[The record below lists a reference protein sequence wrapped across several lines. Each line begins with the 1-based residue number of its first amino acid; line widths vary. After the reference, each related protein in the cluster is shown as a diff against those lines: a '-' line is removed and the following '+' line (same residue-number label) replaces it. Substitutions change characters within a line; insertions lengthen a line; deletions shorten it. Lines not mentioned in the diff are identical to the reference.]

1 MKKIILL
8 SLIIGLVGCSS
19 NPIDLP
25 SNIKTIPT
33 GMGNSTYIDEVDKS
47 FQLSTEVPFEKIK
60 ACSADIFTNDSVV
73 LRDSAGSF
81 VGIYTGNYYQ
91 NKNSAVVQGGG
102 LFKYVDDSGQTLV
115 ASGRIKTKP
124 QQGGLIVDIIQ
135 YDAKISLSKNNVG
148 LKFKNLKAAQENTGG
163 TSNVGFRNIG
173 TWSGARAPAA
183 ISAIDQVATKFKNC
197 VN

>member
-1 MKKIILL
+1 MKKIVLL
-8 SLIIGLVGCSS
+8 SFIIGLVGCSS

-33 GMGNSTYIDEVDKS
+33 GMGNSTYIDEIDKS
-47 FQLSTEVPFEKIK
+47 FQLSTDVSFEKIK
-60 ACSADIFTNDSVV
+60 ACSVDVITNDSVV

-81 VGIYTGNYYQ
+81 VGVYTGNYYQ
-91 NKNSAVVQGGG
+91 NKNSSVVQGGN
-102 LFKYVDDSGQTLV
+102 LFKYVDDSGKSLV
-115 ASGRIKTKP
+115 ASGRIKTNP
-124 QQGGLIVDIIQ
+124 QQGGLIVDIVQ
-135 YDAKISLSKNNVG
+135 YDAKISLNKNNIN
-148 LKFKNLKAAQENTGG
+148 LKFQNIKAAQENTGG

>member
-1 MKKIILL
+1 M
-8 SLIIGLVGCSS
+8 GLVGCSS
-19 NPIDLP
+19 NPIELP

-33 GMGNSTYIDEVDKS
+33 GMGNSTYIDEIDKS
-47 FQLSTEVPFEKIK
+47 FQVTSEVPFEKIK
-60 ACSADIFTNDSVV
+60 ACSADVFTNESVV
-73 LRDSAGSF
+73 LIDSAGSF

-91 NKNSAVVQGGG
+91 NKNSAVVQGGN
-102 LFKYVDDSGQTLV
+102 LFKYVDENGKSLI
-115 ASGRIKTKP
+115 ANGRIKTKP

-135 YDAKISLSKNNVG
+135 YEAKISLNNNNIN

-163 TSNVGFRNIG
+163 ISNLGFRNIG

-183 ISAIDQVATKFKNC
+183 ISAIDQVANKFQNC